1 MNKEIHV
8 VGAAIQK
15 EGLTLALQRSESMS
29 LPNLWEFPGG
39 KIEIGESKVEALIRE
54 IKEELAVDIRIK
66 EYVNTA
72 SYDYDFGRVTLSVYT
87 VEITHGDIFLR
98 EHADMKWLKPD
109 ELDQVTWAPVDIPA
123 VQILSKQ

>member
-1 MNKEIHV
+1 MLDDWTGCVYIKIEYNYCEIHCSIFTIEKRIELSKEIHV

-15 EGLTLALQRSESMS
+15 EGLTLALQRSEAMS

-39 KIEIGESKVEALIRE
+39 KIEEGESKEEALIRE

-72 SYDYDFGRVTLSVYT
+72 SYDYDFGRVTLSV
-87 VEITHGDIFLR
+87 
-98 EHADMKWLKPD
+98 
-109 ELDQVTWAPVDIPA
+109 
-123 VQILSKQ
+123 